1 MSCWSGPR
9 GRPQRDQR
17 AGAPLLWGPAERAG
31 FLQPG
36 EGSRGGVIVAVQYLK
51 GAEKEYLEGNVMG
64 RNFLEGHVVTGQGK
78 MVLNWKKVDL
88 DEILERSY

>member
-1 MSCWSGPR
+1 M
-9 GRPQRDQR
+9 
-17 AGAPLLWGPAERAG
+17 
-31 FLQPG
+31 
-36 EGSRGGVIVAVQYLK
+36 AVQYLK